1 MRLSGTIA
9 LVTGASS
16 GIGAATARALAA
28 NGSRVLVSG
37 RDPARLAAVAADV
50 GGVAVPADLAA
61 ADGPARLAEAAIQAA
76 MCAGGDGIDI
86 VVNNAGVG
94 WSGLIGDM
102 PTGKLSELVAVNLAA
117 PMQLTRLLVPA
128 MVGRCRGQVVFV
140 TSIAGV
146 TGVRGE
152 AVYAA
157 TKAGLATFAESL
169 AYELADH
176 GVRVSVVVPGVIDT
190 AFFSRRGG
198 RTAGPGQLPFP
209 LTRWPARSYPH
220 CGGDTVWR
228 TSRGGCAC
236 LPGYTAWRPA
246 CSGGWR
252 RGTATQGD
260 GGGLACQ
267 GQPAGWRPRAGQWPA
282 ASSQGMGAGQVALF
296 GGSSRW
302 QALVSVRQRLIDE
315 EVRA

>member
-1 MRLSGTIA
+1 MRLSGAIA

-28 NGSRVLVSG
+28 HGSRVLVSG
-37 RDPARLAAVAADV
+37 RDSARLAAVAADV

-61 ADGPARLAEAAIQAA
+61 GDGPARLADAAVRAA
-76 MCAGGDGIDI
+76 RRAGGGIDI

-94 WSGLIGDM
+94 WSGHISDM
-102 PTGKLSELVAVNLAA
+102 PAWKLSELVAVNLTA
-117 PMQLTRLLVPA
+117 PMQLTRLLVPT

-176 GVRVSVVVPGVIDT
+176 DVRVSVVVPGVIDT
-190 AFFSRRGG
+190 AFFSRRGKPYSRARPAPISAEQVAAAVIASLKRG
-198 RTAGPGQLPFP
+198 YGVTYVP
-209 LTRWPARSYPH
+209 RWLRLPARLHGAAPGIFRLLAARYGDP
-220 CGGDTVWR
+220 GGKHRTVPLAP
-228 TSRGGCAC
+228 GG
-236 LPGYTAWRPA
+236 
-246 CSGGWR
+246 
-252 RGTATQGD
+252 
-260 GGGLACQ
+260 Q
-267 GQPAGWRPRAGQWPA
+267 GQGLGK
-282 ASSQGMGAGQVALF
+282 
-296 GGSSRW
+296 
-302 QALVSVRQRLIDE
+302 
-315 EVRA
+315 